1 MEVVNLELAMLC
13 TSSESNTDDSSSE
26 LSMDEEEAS
35 TAPPPPPPPEAEEEG
50 AAPGG
55 LIPGPGRRGGCL
67 RPARWKE
74 GRCISSVGP
83 FCKKG

>member
-35 TAPPPPPPPEAEEEG
+35 TAPPPPPPPEAEEG